1 MGLAFLLCNIMPKRR
16 GNRGAQSSSQD
27 RRAFQSALTR
37 APAGPTEMIT
47 RVLTKE
53 ATVSSSSGGTINAI
67 TTWDASTFG
76 DFATFAPLY
85 DEWRPLGMRV
95 RFVCNQAFAPP
106 ATAIARLVVVSF
118 DNDDAATALTSYGNA
133 LDYHNHIEF
142 GSVWDNAKFP
152 IIEATALSQGDPST
166 GVLWTTTATTNPN
179 RSFKHYS
186 TGLTGSTNYYEVVVN
201 YVVQFRQ
208 PT

>member
-1 MGLAFLLCNIMPKRR
+1 MR
-16 GNRGAQSSSQD
+16 Q
-27 RRAFQSALTR
+27 
-37 APAGPTEMIT
+37 PAGSTEVIT

-53 ATVSSSSGGTINAI
+53 ATVTSSGGGLINAI

-95 RFVCNQAFAPP
+95 RFICNQAFAPP
-106 ATAIARLVVVSF
+106 ATAIARLVVVAY
-118 DNDDAATALTSYGNA
+118 DNDDAATALTSYNNG

-152 IIEATALSQGDPST
+152 LIEATALSQGDPSA
-166 GVLWTTTATTNPN
+166 GVLWQTTGNTAPN

-186 TGLTGSTNYYEVVVN
+186 TGLTATTAYYEVVVN